1 VGKFHHDRETTI
13 HFGYRKINTACEVML
28 VGVTFSTSMYQI
40 DYLQYNYMDVDAYFC
55 KLLIFSSFVLNFFV
69 NHVEE

>member
-1 VGKFHHDRETTI
+1 
-13 HFGYRKINTACEVML
+13 ML